1 MFALPGTAPHAKVK
15 NGRTTIKKRYY
26 LNESMRLLALEEKKP
41 DWNMLPCWTSWRKHA
56 LDAIEQQTTSAKL
69 WKTPKFPSHLMP
81 KF

>member
-41 DWNMLPCWTSWRKHA
+41 DWNIFTILDKLEKARAGRDRTTDHICKALEDAKIPLT
-56 LDAIEQQTTSAKL
+56 LDA
-69 WKTPKFPSHLMP
+69 
-81 KF
+81 